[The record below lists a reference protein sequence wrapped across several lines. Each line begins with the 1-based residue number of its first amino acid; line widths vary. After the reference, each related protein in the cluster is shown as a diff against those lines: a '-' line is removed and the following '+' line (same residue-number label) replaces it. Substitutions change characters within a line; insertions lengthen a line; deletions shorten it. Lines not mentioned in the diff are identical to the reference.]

1 MYRGISLDP
10 QRARVNWQDMNPYV
24 LIDRE
29 GSMVTTEKGYRMARM
44 NVCVREGEWYIEFK
58 VERGGG
64 DQGGHVRVGFAR
76 RESTSLTP
84 PPFFYYFY
92 YFFFLPGVW
101 SNG

>member
-29 GSMVTTEKGYRMARM
+29 GSMVTTEKGYRMART

-76 RESTSLTP
+76 RESTSFSFPL
-84 PPFFYYFY
+84 F
-92 YFFFLPGVW
+92 
-101 SNG
+101 